1 MSGRRGMP
9 PHAADQPP
17 VKKRGKWSR
26 EENALII
33 KLRRC
38 NTTWNNISNHL
49 PGRGATGCR
58 QHYQAHLE
66 GRSEG
71 DEELKN
77 KPARLYERSK
87 SEMRAK
93 VAEVMA
99 VPRPTAEA
107 MQWQLGEADMARR
120 TGAIPSSLAAVNVD
134 RNYNFVGSPLPRELN
149 SQHSSLQND
158 GFPCVVAVQHPS
170 FCDKSFPDLSAHN
183 VHLNRCHSPM
193 DWCKDCL
200 QKVCCDLREEAVAK
214 AMAIHEKSCTKNPT
228 EKNKLRWQKHYI
240 IDDGVWME
248 FKRKKWK
255 DIDVPKKFDQDG
267 HREPV
272 PQRRW
277 RQISELI
284 FPSGPTDTLSSA
296 TCQKSILLPHPLPA
310 IPDPA
315 EVQYPRGKEKQR
327 NGLRQKSLICPP
339 RPSAVFPDPSE
350 YVPGPRLAPIQYQLP
365 PRMLPG
371 VAELTSGVSP
381 YIKPAAAL
389 RIQASRITRFH
400 RPGLNAEIPQIN
412 TNTKQTSGAGSHS
425 SHLPR
430 QSGQVIGCWN
440 GRNTID

>member
-1 MSGRRGMP
+1 MSCIENMAAGRPILDVISPSTSRMASGKATPLTARTDLPATPTSVSRATEWLATRLRDSDGTIPTKADKETFRCKAVEVDFAALLKASGSYEPSVLPLHQIRRIPALTYQQFSLKASPAPRVASTQTSGRHGMP

-49 PGRGATGCR
+49 LGRSATGCR

-134 RNYNFVGSPLPRELN
+134 RNYNFLSSPLPRELN

-158 GFPCVVAVQHPS
+158 DFPCVVAVQHPG
-170 FCDKSFPDLSAHN
+170 FCDKSFPTYRSTMCTLT
-183 VHLNRCHSPM
+183 V
-193 DWCKDCL
+193 
-200 QKVCCDLREEAVAK
+200 
-214 AMAIHEKSCTKNPT
+214 AIHLWTGAKTVC
-228 EKNKLRWQKHYI
+228 
-240 IDDGVWME
+240 
-248 FKRKKWK
+248 KRS
-255 DIDVPKKFDQDG
+255 V
-267 HREPV
+267 
-272 PQRRW
+272 
-277 RQISELI
+277 
-284 FPSGPTDTLSSA
+284 A
-296 TCQKSILLPHPLPA
+296 T
-310 IPDPA
+310 
-315 EVQYPRGKEKQR
+315 
-327 NGLRQKSLICPP
+327 
-339 RPSAVFPDPSE
+339 
-350 YVPGPRLAPIQYQLP
+350 
-365 PRMLPG
+365 
-371 VAELTSGVSP
+371 
-381 YIKPAAAL
+381 
-389 RIQASRITRFH
+389 
-400 RPGLNAEIPQIN
+400 
-412 TNTKQTSGAGSHS
+412 
-425 SHLPR
+425 
-430 QSGQVIGCWN
+430 
-440 GRNTID
+440 

>member
-38 NTTWNNISNHL
+38 KTTWNNISNHL
-49 PGRGATGCR
+49 PGRSATGCR

-134 RNYNFVGSPLPRELN
+134 RNYNFLSSPLPRELN

-170 FCDKSFPDLSAHN
+170 FCDKSFPDLSQH
-183 VHLNRCHSPM
+183 
-193 DWCKDCL
+193 K
-200 QKVCCDLREEAVAK
+200 
-214 AMAIHEKSCTKNPT
+214 
-228 EKNKLRWQKHYI
+228 
-240 IDDGVWME
+240 
-248 FKRKKWK
+248 
-255 DIDVPKKFDQDG
+255 
-267 HREPV
+267 
-272 PQRRW
+272 
-277 RQISELI
+277 
-284 FPSGPTDTLSSA
+284 
-296 TCQKSILLPHPLPA
+296 
-310 IPDPA
+310 
-315 EVQYPRGKEKQR
+315 
-327 NGLRQKSLICPP
+327 
-339 RPSAVFPDPSE
+339 
-350 YVPGPRLAPIQYQLP
+350 
-365 PRMLPG
+365 
-371 VAELTSGVSP
+371 
-381 YIKPAAAL
+381 
-389 RIQASRITRFH
+389 
-400 RPGLNAEIPQIN
+400 
-412 TNTKQTSGAGSHS
+412 
-425 SHLPR
+425 
-430 QSGQVIGCWN
+430 
-440 GRNTID
+440 

>member
-1 MSGRRGMP
+1 
-9 PHAADQPP
+9 
-17 VKKRGKWSR
+17 
-26 EENALII
+26 
-33 KLRRC
+33 
-38 NTTWNNISNHL
+38 
-49 PGRGATGCR
+49 
-58 QHYQAHLE
+58 AHLE

-120 TGAIPSSLAAVNVD
+120 
-134 RNYNFVGSPLPRELN
+134 SPLPRELN

-214 AMAIHEKSCTKNPT
+214 AMAIHEESCTKNPT

-284 FPSGPTDTLSSA
+284 FPSRPTDTLPSA

-327 NGLRQKSLICPP
+327 NGLRQKSLICHP

-350 YVPGPRLAPIQYQLP
+350 YAPGPRLAPIQYQL

-381 YIKPAAAL
+381 YIKPAVL
-389 RIQASRITRFH
+389 RIQASRVTRLH
-400 RPGLNAEIPQIN
+400 RPGLNEELPQSN
-412 TNTKQTSGAGSHS
+412 TTTKQTSGAESHS